1 MAISPLLQPLADALT
16 KEVGEY
22 LEAYNAQEKVVAP
35 KLKAWKEEVAKQA
48 GDFGDYDGEVE
59 EFSWDTLDLVETVAR
74 THESPYDLVTL
85 RNRLTDII
93 AVLDDNLAGLHRA
106 TLPKSADSEL
116 TQDLEAQYKEICSKF
131 DGLAAMAKSSSDMI
145 SRDDITV
152 IMHGHTEIRATG
164 KGGSA
169 FRNKLPSPT
178 PKVPQGPRKTTGAN
192 KNSKHLQLVVDGTNA
207 VGEDLGKQVNNSLG
221 MGLDDFKKLL
231 ASENISEPFKFLTK
245 YAPWNIQVMKEGGY
259 TVEVTCHLIA
269 K

>member
-1 MAISPLLQPLADALT
+1 MTISPLLQPLADALS
-16 KEVGEY
+16 KEVSEY

-35 KLKAWKEEVAKQA
+35 KLKAWKESLTPADLGNYE
-48 GDFGDYDGEVE
+48 GDVE
-59 EFSWDTLDLVETVAR
+59 EFSWTTLDLVEDVAR
-74 THESPYDLVTL
+74 THESPTELLSL
-85 RNRLTDII
+85 RNRLQDII

-106 TLPKSADSEL
+106 TLPKSADSQV
-116 TQDLEAQYKEICSKF
+116 TMDLETQYNEICSKF

-145 SRDDITV
+145 DRAEITQ
-152 IMHGHTEIRATG
+152 IMHGYTEIRATG

-192 KNSKHLQLVVDGTNA
+192 KNSKHLQLIVDGNPA
-207 VGEDLGKQVNNSLG
+207 VGEDLGKQVNNSLQ

-231 ASENISEPFKFLTK
+231 ASQNIDEPFKFLTK